1 MTQKSNRFYGQTVL
15 ILTGVFLFMLVLNIL
30 LPIRGDDF
38 DYSLIW
44 GTTQHVQSF
53 GNVCQS
59 MWNHYMTHGG
69 RMVTVFV
76 LDLFLWLGKRP
87 FDIANAAVFTG
98 LVVLLYCHGTRDTKL
113 TAEPGIL
120 AASALLLWI
129 CLPHF
134 GEVAVWKSGSTVY
147 LWSGFFAALFLL
159 PYNLFLAGRIH
170 WGAGMALPMFLLG
183 VLGGWSVENLAVTV
197 VMLACGICWYA
208 WKKKMLQSWLPAGA
222 AGAVLGAVGLIGAP
236 GNFARYGEQGTG
248 KGILSHIGNQFAGN
262 GDMLLF
268 ILPAVLL
275 LFLVWRI
282 LKASLL
288 DDKETASQGTVQRF
302 SPGEIVTVGLIFLFA
317 LSYFAEGFLGNGI
330 RDLII
335 SGVLEPLDKAK
346 PKTIY
351 QITHVMEGFE
361 EMAVFW
367 AGIFFI
373 YFRAKK
379 SLGLDKRF
387 LRRVNQ
393 AVRARD
399 VWAAFPEVR
408 FAGAMII
415 LCLFNNFVMIAAPTF
430 PGRATFSSAFLF
442 FIAVIAVLRMAPV
455 QEALRGPAGRILKVG
470 SGAVGLFIAVAAVW
484 ISYTVTVENDARIA
498 YIESRQGSGEVIVVP
513 PIGRENRALRHV
525 FYKEFRE
532 EKPLDSGSGVAR
544 YYGVKE
550 IRSDRRAVL
559 PPEFAIK

>member
-1 MTQKSNRFYGQTVL
+1 MTQKPNRFYGQTLL

-44 GTTQHVQSF
+44 GTTQHIESF
-53 GNVCQS
+53 SDVCQS

-76 LDLFLWLGKRP
+76 LDFFLWLGKFP
-87 FDIANAAVFTG
+87 FDVANAAVFTG
-98 LVVLLYCHGTRDTKL
+98 IVMLLYFHGTRDTKL
-113 TAEPGIL
+113 AAEPGLL

-159 PYNLFLAGRIH
+159 PYNLFLTGRIH
-170 WGAGMALPMFLLG
+170 WGAGMAVPMFLLG
-183 VLGGWSVENLAVTV
+183 ILGGWSVENLAVTV
-197 VMLACGICWYA
+197 VLLTFGICWYA
-208 WKKKMLQSWLPAGA
+208 RKQGNLPLWMTAGA
-222 AGAVLGAVGLIGAP
+222 AGALIGAVGLIGAP
-236 GNFARYGEQGTG
+236 GNFARYGEQGSG
-248 KGILSHIGNQFAGN
+248 KGILAHIGNQFAGN

-275 LFLVWRI
+275 MLLIWRI
-282 LKASLL
+282 LKLNLWASRG
-288 DDKETASQGTVQRF
+288 ETTKRTPGRF
-302 SPGEIVTVGLIFLFA
+302 SAGEGVALGLILLFA
-317 LSYFAEGFLGNGI
+317 VSYFAGGFIGDGI
-330 RDLII
+330 RDLIVG
-335 SGVLEPLDKAK
+335 GVLEPLGKAK

-373 YFRAKK
+373 YFKAKK
-379 SLGLDKRF
+379 ALGLDKAGI
-387 LRRVNQ
+387 RRLNQ
-393 AVRARD
+393 AVKARD
-399 VWAAFPEVR
+399 VWDAFPEVR
-408 FAGAMII
+408 FAGAMIL

-430 PGRATFSSAFLF
+430 PGRATFSSAFIF
-442 FIAVIAVLRMAPV
+442 FIAVIAVLHMPAV
-455 QEALRGPAGRILKVG
+455 QEALQGAAGRVLKAG
-470 SGAVGLFIAVAAVW
+470 SGLVGLFIAVATVW
-484 ISYTVTVENDARIA
+484 ISYNVTIENDARIA
-498 YIESRQGSGEVIVVP
+498 YIKSRQGTGEIVTVP

-532 EKPLDSGSGVAR
+532 EKPLDGGIAK

-550 IRSDRRAVL
+550 IRSSRDTEL
-559 PPEFAIK
+559 PPEFAVK

>member
-1 MTQKSNRFYGQTVL
+1 
-15 ILTGVFLFMLVLNIL
+15 MLVLNLL

-44 GTTQHVQSF
+44 GTTQHIESF
-53 GNVCQS
+53 SDVCQS
-59 MWNHYMTHGG
+59 MWNHYLTHGG
-69 RMVTVFV
+69 RMVTVFF
-76 LDLFLWLGKRP
+76 LDFFLWLGKFP
-87 FDIANAAVFTG
+87 FDVANAAVFTG
-98 LVVLLYCHGTRDTKL
+98 IVALLYFHGTRDTKL

-120 AASALLLWI
+120 AAAALLLWI

-170 WGAGMALPMFLLG
+170 WGAGMTVPMFLLG
-183 VLGGWSVENLAVTV
+183 ILGGWSVENLAVTV
-197 VMLACGICWYA
+197 VLLAAGICWYVRKTA
-208 WKKKMLQSWLPAGA
+208 PLPLWMASGA
-222 AGAVLGAVGLIGAP
+222 IGALVGAVGLIGAP

-248 KGILSHIGNQFAGN
+248 KGILTHIGNQFAGN

-275 LFLVWRI
+275 VLLIWRI
-282 LKASLL
+282 LKA
-288 DDKETASQGTVQRF
+288 DIFTARGNTLYRSSGRAGI
-302 SPGEIVTVGLIFLFA
+302 GEGIALGLILLFA
-317 LSYFAEGFLGNGI
+317 VSYFAGGFIGDGI
-330 RDLII
+330 RDLLI
-335 SGVLEPLDKAK
+335 GTVLELLGKAK

-367 AGIFFI
+367 AGIFVI
-373 YFRAKK
+373 YFKAKK
-379 SLGLDKRF
+379 ALGLNKASIRQMNW
-387 LRRVNQ
+387 V
-393 AVRARD
+393 VSARD

-408 FAGAMII
+408 FAGVMIA

-430 PGRATFSSAFLF
+430 PGRAAFSSAFMF
-442 FIAVIAVLRMAPV
+442 FVAVLALLRCPAV
-455 QEALRGPAGRILKVG
+455 QSALQGSAGRILYFG
-470 SGAVGLFIAVAAVW
+470 SGLVGLFIAAAAVW
-484 ISYTVTVENDARIA
+484 ISYGVAVENDARIA
-498 YIESRQGSGEVIVVP
+498 YIESRQGSGDILYVP
-513 PIGRENRALRHV
+513 PVGRENRALRHV

-532 EKPLDSGSGVAR
+532 EKPLDGGIAK

-550 IRSDRRAVL
+550 IRSDRNAVL
-559 PPEFAIK
+559 PPEFTGGH